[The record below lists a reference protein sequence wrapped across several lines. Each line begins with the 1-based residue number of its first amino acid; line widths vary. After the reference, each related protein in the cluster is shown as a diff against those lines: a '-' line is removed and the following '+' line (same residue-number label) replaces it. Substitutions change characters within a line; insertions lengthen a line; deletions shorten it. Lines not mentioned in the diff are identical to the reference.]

1 MVLPFRNLTGN
12 SSNDYLADGLTQ
24 ELIARFARDYGRDLR
39 VIARDSAMSYK
50 DRKETHA
57 QIVAELDVHYVLE
70 GSVQS
75 EGDHLGVAAE
85 LVRATDQARLWANS
99 YPGDAG
105 RFLEFEDS
113 LANSLAGAL
122 SLKFVPGPAREYIP
136 ISKAAHDN
144 YLRGLYC
151 LSLRSRTGF
160 EQALEYFAAATASD
174 PHYARAYAGLAVA
187 YNLMGS
193 YSWMSS
199 RYAHSLGK
207 AAAEQATAADPFLGE
222 AHAALGYSKWFY
234 EWNPSAADEELERAI
249 QLEPDNP
256 DAHHWYSQVLMTRGR
271 FTEAEQQM
279 HAALALDPKSL
290 ILRTNLGW
298 LYYFERRY
306 PLAVAEMN
314 SVVTD
319 RPEFV
324 TAHYKLWEA
333 YAASGLGRGLAVADS
348 HDPPDERAAALP
360 TVTVMT

>member
-1 MVLPFRNLTGN
+1 MLVRAGTRIPVDGVVASGASAVDESMLTGESMPVEKAAGSEVAGGTLN
-12 SSNDYLADGLTQ
+12 TSGVLT
-24 ELIARFARDYGRDLR
+24 IRAARVGA
-39 VIARDSAMSYK
+39 
-50 DRKETHA
+50 ETTLA

-160 EQALEYFAAATASD
+160 EQARKYFAAATASD

-199 RYAHSLGK
+199 R
-207 AAAEQATAADPFLGE
+207 
-222 AHAALGYSKWFY
+222 
-234 EWNPSAADEELERAI
+234 
-249 QLEPDNP
+249 
-256 DAHHWYSQVLMTRGR
+256 
-271 FTEAEQQM
+271 
-279 HAALALDPKSL
+279 
-290 ILRTNLGW
+290 
-298 LYYFERRY
+298 
-306 PLAVAEMN
+306 
-314 SVVTD
+314 
-319 RPEFV
+319 
-324 TAHYKLWEA
+324 
-333 YAASGLGRGLAVADS
+333 
-348 HDPPDERAAALP
+348 
-360 TVTVMT
+360 